1 MMMIIIDN
9 TLLHY
14 YYDSYYYY
22 HHYYYST
29 TATTMTA
36 SITTTISAVIL
47 SRFSRHGHSLPVYP
61 TCTFS
66 RRTASFRRRVCC
78 IGLTAGSRTSC
89 QMRSSPS
96 SRWWPWCQPVAEA
109 RLLHARKTISRR
121 RARSSGHALPGSVN
135 RRDSLGFMSVMSWFN
150 AST

>member
-61 TCTFS
+61 TLYAVRS
-66 RRTASFRRRVCC
+66 AVTATADLVRFRA
-78 IGLTAGSRTSC
+78 GLH
-89 QMRSSPS
+89 RSGEEYAVS
-96 SRWWPWCQPVAEA
+96 
-109 RLLHARKTISRR
+109 
-121 RARSSGHALPGSVN
+121 
-135 RRDSLGFMSVMSWFN
+135 D
-150 AST
+150 